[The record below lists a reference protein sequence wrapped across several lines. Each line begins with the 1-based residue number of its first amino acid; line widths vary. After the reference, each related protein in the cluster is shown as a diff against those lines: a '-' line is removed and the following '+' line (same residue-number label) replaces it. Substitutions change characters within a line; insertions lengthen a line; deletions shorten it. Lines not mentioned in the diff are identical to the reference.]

1 MEKTYKDKVLQDLV
15 DKAIGTYRDNLKL
28 EALDQNSTKHEV
40 AQVDEGLVNRTK
52 TRLYHEEIKRQQNL
66 EDIFECADEMLS
78 NKLEREKKAVDDDW
92 TFHFVRFAK
101 DISEESMKKRWGNLL
116 AGEIESPGSYSLRM
130 MILLSQMTKRE
141 AEIVNKFLQR
151 GLFSDNKRN
160 AVVLR
165 SKGENNDLDLS
176 NLLFMQELG
185 LIDANDSLSITY
197 NNVGYKTNERNVVF
211 ERNGTGLVFSF
222 QTEMIEFPV
231 YKFTSIGREFLLLN
245 KEIEVDT
252 DYLKK
257 VSQSIYEDKDTKV
270 NVLCCKIEY
279 PAPGQWT
286 IISNEMLFEIKGKY
300 IENS

>member
-1 MEKTYKDKVLQDLV
+1 MDKTYKDKVLQDLI
-15 DKAIGTYRDNLKL
+15 DKAIGTYSDNLKL
-28 EALDQNSTKHEV
+28 EALDQNSSKHEV

-52 TRLYHEEIKRQQNL
+52 NRLYHEEIKRQQNL

-78 NKLEREKKAVDDDW
+78 NKLERENKTVDDDW

-101 DISEESMKKRWGNLL
+101 DVSEESMKKRWGKLL
-116 AGEIESPGSYSLRM
+116 AGEIEAPGSYSLRM

-151 GLFSDNKRN
+151 GLFSDNKQK
-160 AVVLR
+160 AVILK
-165 SKGENNDLDLS
+165 SKGENNDLDFS

-197 NNVGYKTNERNVVF
+197 NNAGYKTNKRNVVF
-211 ERNGTGLVFSF
+211 ERNGIGLVFSF

-245 KEIEVDT
+245 KEIELDT

-257 VSQSIYEDKDTKV
+257 VSQSIYDDKDTKV

-279 PAPGQWT
+279 PAPEQWT
-286 IISNEMLFEIKGKY
+286 IIPNEMFFEIKGKD
-300 IENS
+300 IVNS